1 MSAPGQS
8 KLLGRF
14 SFEASTAI
22 IMEEQPVLSFAD
34 VTGACNS
41 NNLNFSG
48 FSLIRVTC
56 MLIGMINCIDII
68 NCNQLQVRDNLVIVM
83 RSVRASNTT
92 VGMMTYTIAVL
103 CQPFGIICDVRTTM
117 KECGLDKIEAAFVN
131 MEDSKKGSYIT
142 SIQTDKD
149 QT

>member
-1 MSAPGQS
+1 MSAQGQS

-34 VTGACNS
+34 VTSACNS
-41 NNLNFSG
+41 KKLNLSG

-56 MLIGMINCIDII
+56 MLIRMINCIDII
-68 NCNQLQVRDNLVIVM
+68 NCNQLQVQDNLVIVM
-83 RSVRASNTT
+83 SVRSSNTT

-103 CQPFGIICDVRTTM
+103 CQPFG
-117 KECGLDKIEAAFVN
+117 
-131 MEDSKKGSYIT
+131 SYIM
-142 SIQTDKD
+142 
-149 QT
+149 

>member
-22 IMEEQPVLSFAD
+22 IMEEQHVLNFAN
-34 VTGACNS
+34 VTSACNS

-56 MLIGMINCIDII
+56 MLIGMIYCIDII

-83 RSVRASNTT
+83 RSVRASITT

-103 CQPFGIICDVRTTM
+103 CQPFGICDVRTTM
-117 KECGLDKIEAAFVN
+117 KECSLDKIEAAFVN

-142 SIQTDKD
+142 SMQTDKD